1 MIRLRF
7 GIQIDMRDSADFGV
21 GDLGGEA
28 VGLLSSSGSQITAA
42 TSSGGTIRLNGRFDL
57 SSEQTVLDS
66 LITGLV
72 IRDNAGNLIMS
83 IAGVAGFSVGDIDND
98 PTLSALLRQAGQG
111 VVVTGSRFDDQ
122 LVGGPGNDT
131 LNGAAGEDTVRGAG
145 GADKLNGGSWSD
157 KLYGGPG
164 NDTITGGG
172 GNDILDG
179 GPGRDVMRGGVG
191 NDRYFIDHAADQ
203 VTETAGNGTDEVR
216 SRVDYTLRPHI
227 ENLRLIGGGHT
238 DGTGT
243 VQANTISGNGGNN
256 TLDGR
261 GGNDT
266 LIGSSGRDELLGG
279 YGNDILLGGGGQDL
293 LYGGVGA
300 DLLNGGHA
308 ADRMFGGPGNDRYVV
323 NDVDDFV
330 REFVGEGIDTV
341 LSSVTM
347 QLRGN
352 FENLKLMSVADIDG
366 SGNVLPNDL
375 VGNAGDNILSGF
387 GGGDTI
393 HLGLGTDTGIGG
405 SGNDTFMFDALPGDS
420 GAPDNITDFLSLA
433 DILYLDESIFTALDS
448 GVVDAAN
455 FIDIADTPDGN
466 DYLAYDGVNGLLY
479 YDASG
484 AGGSSILFADLGA
497 GTVLTAGDIFVG

>member
-7 GIQIDMRDSADFGV
+7 GIQIDMRDSAELSV
-21 GDLGGEA
+21 GDLGGD
-28 VGLLSSSGSQITAA
+28 VVDILSSSRSQITAS
-42 TSSGGTIRLNGRFDL
+42 TTSGGTFRLNGRFDL
-57 SSEQTVLDS
+57 SSEQALLDS
-66 LITGLV
+66 LITGVV
-72 IRDNAGNLIMS
+72 IRDNAGNLILS
-83 IAGVAGFSVGDIDND
+83 IAGVAGLSVNDIDND
-98 PTLSALLRQAGQG
+98 PSLSALLRQAAQG
-111 VVVTGSRFDDQ
+111 VIVTGSRFDDH

-131 LNGAAGEDTVRGAG
+131 LNSAGGEDTVRGAG
-145 GADKLNGGSWSD
+145 GADKINGGSFSD

-164 NDTITGGG
+164 NDTIVGGG

-191 NDRYFIDHAADQ
+191 NDRYFVDHAADQ
-203 VTETAGNGTDEVR
+203 AIETAGSGTDEVR
-216 SRVDYTLRPHI
+216 SRVDYSLRLHI

-261 GGNDT
+261 GGHDT
-266 LIGSSGRDELLGG
+266 LIGGGGKDELLGG
-279 YGNDILLGGGGQDL
+279 YGNDVLLGGGGQDL
-293 LYGGVGA
+293 LKGGVGA
-300 DLLNGGHA
+300 DLLNGGFA
-308 ADRMFGGPGNDRYVV
+308 ADRMFGGAGNDRYVV
-323 NDVDDFV
+323 NSVDDFV

-341 LSSVTM
+341 LASVTT
-347 QLRGN
+347 QLRTN
-352 FENLKLMSVADIDG
+352 FENLKLTGAADLNG

-375 VGNAGDNILSGF
+375 VGNSGDNILSGF

-405 SGNDTFMFDALPGDS
+405 SGNDTFVFDALPGDS
-420 GAPDNITDFLSLA
+420 GAPDNITDFLSLS

-448 GVVDAAN
+448 GVVDTAN
-455 FIDIADTPDGN
+455 FIDIADAPDGN

-479 YDASG
+479 YDATG

-497 GTVLTAGDIFVG
+497 GTLLTAGDIFVG